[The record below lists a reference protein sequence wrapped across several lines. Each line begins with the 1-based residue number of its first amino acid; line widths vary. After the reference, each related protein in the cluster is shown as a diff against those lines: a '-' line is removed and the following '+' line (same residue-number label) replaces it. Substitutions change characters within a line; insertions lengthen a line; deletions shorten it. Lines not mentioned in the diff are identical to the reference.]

1 MADLFRILG
10 ALLSLYLQQLGG
22 LTFTPIAVVNTST
35 PSAQPTATR
44 TLTFTVTQTATRT
57 LTPTQTPRPTRTP
70 TFSPTWTSTYTA
82 TPTAT
87 ASRTPTQTRTQ
98 TATRTP
104 SATPTQTNTNTLTAT
119 PTWTSTRT
127 QTRTPS
133 STRTVTPTAT
143 VTATPAP
150 VPRSAAD
157 PTGFDVT
164 GVPPAQKLAA
174 AILIYPLV
182 RTSAT
187 QETVVEMMNLTSQ
200 SISVGC
206 FYVASQ
212 TCNELGFFL
221 SLTANQPLSWTASTG
236 RSGSGAQVAPP
247 FRGDGEL
254 KCRVIPVST
263 SLSAHNA
270 LQGRGLVSDNT
281 GQTIGY
287 SAIAFR
293 RLTDGPAESS
303 AALDGITY
311 EQCPDRLHF
320 QILTSQAGPTSE
332 LVLVPCSEDLLNQ
345 VPSGTNISIV
355 TVNELE
361 QRLSGST
368 TLKCFNR
375 ILFSSVAA
383 LRRNTV
389 GTDTAHLIVRGNA
402 PVVGLVVERFNVPG
416 SGALSTSS
424 NEPFLEGGRSATIVL
439 P

>member
-1 MADLFRILG
+1 MADLFRILA

-22 LTFTPIAVVNTST
+22 LSYTPIAVVSTST
-35 PSAQPTATR
+35 PTRVPTATR
-44 TLTFTVTQTATRT
+44 TVTFTVTQTATRT
-57 LTPTQTPRPTRTP
+57 LTATQSPRPTRTP
-70 TFSPTWTSTYTA
+70 TFSPTQTMTYTP

-87 ASRTPTQTRTQ
+87 ASRTPTWTRTQ

-104 SATPTQTNTNTLTAT
+104 TAT
-119 PTWTSTRT
+119 PTWTSTNTVTATPTATGTAT

-133 STRTVTPTAT
+133 ATPTITPTAT
-143 VTATPAP
+143 VTSTPAP
-150 VPRSAAD
+150 VPTSAAD
-157 PTGFDVT
+157 PTGFDVS

-174 AILIYPLV
+174 AVLIYPLV
-182 RTSAT
+182 RTSPT
-187 QETVVEMMNLTSQ
+187 QDTVIEMMNLTSQ

-212 TCNELGFFL
+212 TCDELGFFV
-221 SLTANQPLSWTASTG
+221 SLTANQPLSWSASTG
-236 RSGSGAQVAPP
+236 QSGSGVRIAPP
-247 FRGDGEL
+247 FQGDGEL

-263 SLSAHNA
+263 AVSAYNA

-293 RLTDGPAESS
+293 RLTDGPASS
-303 AALDGITY
+303 SVSLDGVTY

-320 QILTSQAGPTSE
+320 QILTSQTTPTSE
-332 LVLVPCSEDLLNQ
+332 LVLVPCDEDLLNQ
-345 VPSGTNISIV
+345 VPSGTNIGLV

-361 QRLSGST
+361 QRISGST

-383 LRRNTV
+383 LRANTV
-389 GTDTAHLIVRGNA
+389 GTQTAHLIVRGNA

-416 SGALSTSS
+416 SNALSTSS